1 MIPRRSDNRLR
12 IIVLGF
18 LIRLPQG
25 GIAWH
30 YLNYVLG
37 FAELGHDV
45 YYIEDSYDR
54 PACCGPDGDGP
65 TTDARYGL
73 QFADAAFRRL
83 GLADRWAYYDAHTNR
98 WQGPRADDA
107 VTLCKTADLV
117 VHVSGLNPIR
127 DWLAGVPVR
136 ALIDTDPG
144 FTQIRNL
151 TRPEYRRRAEEHNVF
166 FSFAENIGK
175 PECTIPRDGYPWLP
189 TRQPVSLAAWPKPPK
204 PPKPP
209 APRKGRY
216 TTVMTWNSLSGTF
229 EWKGLRLGMK
239 SQSFP
244 PLMRLPSATGPI
256 FELAVRSRE
265 AAPVAALREAG
276 WRIADIDAVS
286 RDPWTYQAFIEES
299 RGEFGIAK
307 AGYVVTRSGWFSERS
322 AVYLA
327 SGRPVLHQDTG
338 FAAWLPCG
346 AGVLSFASAEEAAAA
361 IAGVEA
367 DYEAQCRAARDLAAE
382 YFAAPRV
389 LVPLIERAMA
399 GARAFSSEDR

>member
-1 MIPRRSDNRLR
+1 MNRRRCDNRLR

-30 YLNYVLG
+30 YLNYVHGL
-37 FAELGHDV
+37 AELGHDV

-65 TTDARYGL
+65 TTDAGYGL
-73 QFADAAFRRL
+73 RFAADAFRRL

-98 WQGPRADDA
+98 WQGPRAGDA
-107 VTLCKTADLV
+107 VTLCRTADLV

-151 TRPEYRRRAEEHNVF
+151 TLPEYRRRAEEHNVF
-166 FSFAENIGK
+166 FSFAENIGS
-175 PECTIPRDGYPWLP
+175 PECTIPRDGYPWLA
-189 TRQPVSLAAWPKPPK
+189 TRQPVSLAAWPSQ
-204 PPKPP
+204 P
-209 APRKGRY
+209 APPGGRY
-216 TTVMTWNSLSGTF
+216 TTVMTWNSLGATF
-229 EWKGLRLGMK
+229 EWGGLRLGMK
-239 SQSFP
+239 SDSFP
-244 PLMRLPSATGPI
+244 PLIALPSATGPI
-256 FELAVRSRE
+256 FELAIRSHN
-265 AAPVAALREAG
+265 AAPILALKDRG

-286 RDPWTYQAFIEES
+286 RDPWTYQSFIQDS
-299 RGEFGIAK
+299 RGEFGVAK
-307 AGYVVTRSGWFSERS
+307 AGYVATRCGWFSERS
-322 AVYLA
+322 AGYLA

-338 FAAWLPCG
+338 FEEWLPCG
-346 AGVLSFASAEEAAAA
+346 AGVLSFASAEEAAEA
-361 IAGVEA
+361 IACVEA
-367 DYEAQCRAARDLAAE
+367 DYEAHCRAARELAAE

-389 LVPLIERAMA
+389 LVPLIEAAMA
-399 GARAFSSEDR
+399 GAPRP